1 MREIKDT
8 LGIKYNKYTDI
19 YKADNEQLGLL
30 LKYIMWEFG
39 KDVILSDVSELTRKR
54 IEKKSKEIEEQ
65 IEELLEDDEFERV
78 FNSLTQQIK
87 RSHHSWKLLKENL
100 EKNKK
105 KDNTTPTVTTTPAET
120 PKAKSEPPKAKSETT
135 ETATETE
142 KSETEKAETT
152 EAENEEAVKI
162 NKLYDTDMPGCDD
175 YYFITDNRINLSTYA
190 KKRLEEQNITIENI
204 LYFLY
209 KHRAKFN
216 RITFNRDIDEVI
228 DEYKI
233 EKKEFELP
241 FSVDD

>member
-87 RSHHSWKLLKENL
+87 RSHKSWQQLKDNIE
-100 EKNKK
+100 NKK
-105 KDNTTPTVTTTPAET
+105 KDNTTPTTPTETPPTPTETPTET
-120 PKAKSEPPKAKSETT
+120 PKAKTETPKTETPKAKT
-135 ETATETE
+135 E
-142 KSETEKAETT
+142 
-152 EAENEEAVKI
+152 ENE
-162 NKLYDTDMPGCDD
+162 ND
-175 YYFITDNRINLSTYA
+175 YEFDEENVYFYNDSLHQIETVGFTQ
-190 KKRLEEQNITIENI
+190 EQVAI
-204 LYFLY
+204 FLY
-209 KHRAKFN
+209 KNKERFDLPIK
-216 RITFNRDIDEVI
+216 DISIVLNEMM
-228 DEYKI
+228 
-233 EKKEFELP
+233 
-241 FSVDD
+241 SC

>member
-39 KDVILSDVSELTRKR
+39 KDVILSDVSELTKKR

-87 RSHHSWKLLKENL
+87 RSHKSWQQLKDNIE
-100 EKNKK
+100 NKK
-105 KDNTTPTVTTTPAET
+105 KDNTTP
-120 PKAKSEPPKAKSETT
+120 KAKSETQKVETT
-135 ETATETE
+135 ETATET
-142 KSETEKAETT
+142 KTSGETDEANIKYEIYKAEEPGADDFKFTNEKQIDISDYAKDAINNNNEQT
-152 EAENEEAVKI
+152 EAI
-162 NKLYDTDMPGCDD
+162 
-175 YYFITDNRINLSTYA
+175 I
-190 KKRLEEQNITIENI
+190 
-204 LYFLY
+204 YFLY
-209 KHRAKFN
+209 RNSKKYN
-216 RITFNRDIDEVI
+216 NSDECNIDEVI
-228 DEYKI
+228 NDY
-233 EKKEFELP
+233 KKEFALP

>member
-87 RSHHSWKLLKENL
+87 RSHKSWQQLKDNIE
-100 EKNKK
+100 NKK
-105 KDNTTPTVTTTPAET
+105 KDNTTQ
-120 PKAKSEPPKAKSETT
+120 KAKSEPQKIKTEKVETT

-142 KSETEKAETT
+142 NEDETDEENIKYEIYEAKEPGADDFNFTNEKQIDISNYAKD
-152 EAENEEAVKI
+152 VI
-162 NKLYDTDMPGCDD
+162 NK
-175 YYFITDNRINLSTYA
+175 NN
-190 KKRLEEQNITIENI
+190 EQTETII
-204 LYFLY
+204 YFLY
-209 KHRAKFN
+209 RNSKKYN
-216 RITFNRDIDEVI
+216 NSDECNIDEVI
-228 DEYKI
+228 NDY
-233 EKKEFELP
+233 KKEFALP
-241 FSVDD
+241 FSVDDD

>member
-87 RSHHSWKLLKENL
+87 RSHKSWQQLKDNIE
-100 EKNKK
+100 NKK
-105 KDNTTPTVTTTPAET
+105 KDNTTPTTPTETPPTPTETPPTPTETPTET
-120 PKAKSEPPKAKSETT
+120 PKAKTETPTETPKAKTEKVETT
-135 ETATETE
+135 ETATETTTE
-142 KSETEKAETT
+142 TTTETAETE
-152 EAENEEAVKI
+152 ENE
-162 NKLYDTDMPGCDD
+162 ND
-175 YYFITDNRINLSTYA
+175 YEFDEENVYFYNDSLHQIETVGFTQ
-190 KKRLEEQNITIENI
+190 EQVAI
-204 LYFLY
+204 FLY
-209 KHRAKFN
+209 KNKERFDLPIK
-216 RITFNRDIDEVI
+216 DISIVLNEMM
-228 DEYKI
+228 
-233 EKKEFELP
+233 
-241 FSVDD
+241 SC

>member
-87 RSHHSWKLLKENL
+87 RSHKSWQQLKDNIE
-100 EKNKK
+100 NKK
-105 KDNTTPTVTTTPAET
+105 KDNTTP
-120 PKAKSEPPKAKSETT
+120 KAKSEPQKVKTEKVETT
-135 ETATETE
+135 ETATDKTTTETE
-142 KSETEKAETT
+142 ENENDYEFDEENVHFYNDSLHQIEIVGFTT
-152 EAENEEAVKI
+152 EQVA
-162 NKLYDTDMPGCDD
+162 M
-175 YYFITDNRINLSTYA
+175 
-190 KKRLEEQNITIENI
+190 
-204 LYFLY
+204 FLY
-209 KHRAKFN
+209 KNKERFDLPIK
-216 RITFNRDIDEVI
+216 DISIVLNEMM
-228 DEYKI
+228 
-233 EKKEFELP
+233 
-241 FSVDD
+241 SC

>member
-87 RSHHSWKLLKENL
+87 RSHKSWQQLKDNIE
-100 EKNKK
+100 NKK
-105 KDNTTPTVTTTPAET
+105 KDNTTPKAKTET
-120 PKAKSEPPKAKSETT
+120 PKAKT

-142 KSETEKAETT
+142 NEDEENIKYEIYKAEEPGTDDFKFTNEKQIDISDYAKHTINKNNEQT
-152 EAENEEAVKI
+152 EAIV
-162 NKLYDTDMPGCDD
+162 
-175 YYFITDNRINLSTYA
+175 YFIYKNSKKYNDNSNGY
-190 KKRLEEQNITIENI
+190 N
-204 LYFLY
+204 
-209 KHRAKFN
+209 
-216 RITFNRDIDEVI
+216 IDEVI
-228 DEYKI
+228 NDN
-233 EKKEFELP
+233 KKEFALP
-241 FSVDD
+241 FSVDN